1 VVELVDALDSKSS
14 SERSVGSSPTRGT
27 IFFREENGSF
37 VGVPK
42 ARSLPRSRLG
52 SFALLGHWFESEP
65 SVGTIFSSKK
75 RILFW
80 RSSATRAGSLN
91 ARISTASSF
100 WFESD
105 PGTIFF
111 KDENG
116 SFIGVPQARS
126 LPRSM
131 LGSFASLGL
140 WFELSPSVMSFV
152 LLLSSSPQCTDA
164 Q

>member
-1 VVELVDALDSKSS
+1 LTS
-14 SERSVGSSPTRGT
+14 TRGT

-37 VGVPK
+37 VGVPQ
-42 ARSLPRSRLG
+42 ARSLPRSMLG

-80 RSSATRAGSLN
+80 RSAATRAGSLN
-91 ARISTASSF
+91 ARILTSSSF

-116 SFIGVPQARS
+116 SFVGVPKARS
-126 LPRSM
+126 LPRSR
-131 LGSFASLGL
+131 LGSFELLGH
-140 WFELSPSVMSFV
+140 WFELSPYVMSFFL
-152 LLLSSSPQCTDA
+152 LLLSPPQCSEA
-164 Q
+164 QRRAGTLLKLGTETR